1 MKINLV
7 LIFLMSFS
15 LVACVETIQVPDT
28 VVDQLTQKIDQL
40 EVSVSSIPVDSLVPD
55 KIENNFES
63 ELEKLSKQVNE
74 KIDQLEMSV
83 SSLPVDSLVPD
94 RIENN
99 FESEIKALSEK
110 IDQLENEINLI
121 NQNSSKIQT
130 NNSSNTVSSSPMVW
144 TTRGWESGIHGVTT
158 FEYKCDPNPNVR
170 TVQKESSWIID
181 ADDDLSIMDFSDADG
196 SYVPDGDCLTLTDD
210 GFDANIHEV
219 FYSKFD
225 FVIHRDAERINKK
238 FHIDAFNSTRNTFSL
253 SADWIMLKGDKV
265 FLTYLYFLK

>member
-1 MKINLV
+1 
-7 LIFLMSFS
+7 MSFS

-40 EVSVSSIPVDSLVPD
+40 EVSVSSLPVDSLVPD

-158 FEYKCDPNPNVR
+158 FEYKCDLNANVR
-170 TVQKESSWIID
+170 TVQNESTWIID

-219 FYSKFD
+219 LYSTFD
-225 FVIHRDAERINKK
+225 VVIYTNGQMLSKK
-238 FHIDAFNSTRNTFSL
+238 FQIDAFNSTTNTFSL
-253 SADWIMLKGDKV
+253 SADLIIGKCDKV
-265 FLTYLYFLK
+265 FLTYLYSLK

>member
-28 VVDQLTQKIDQL
+28 VVDQLNEKIDQL
-40 EVSVSSIPVDSLVPD
+40 EMSVSSIPVDSLVPD
-55 KIENNFES
+55 S
-63 ELEKLSKQVNE
+63 T
-74 KIDQLEMSV
+74 
-83 SSLPVDSLVPD
+83 
-94 RIENN
+94 ENN

-130 NNSSNTVSSSPMVW
+130 NNSSNTVSSSPPMVW
-144 TTRGWESGIHGVTT
+144 TTRGWESGISGVTT
-158 FEYKCDPNPNVR
+158 FEYKCDHNANMR
-170 TVQKESSWIID
+170 TVQKEGTWIID

-219 FYSKFD
+219 LYSTFD
-225 FVIHRDAERINKK
+225 VVIYTNGQRFSKK
-238 FHIDAFNSTRNTFSL
+238 FQIDAFNSTPNTFSL
-253 SADWIMLKGDKV
+253 SADLIIGKGDKV
-265 FLTYLYFLK
+265 FLTYLYSLK

>member
-1 MKINLV
+1 
-7 LIFLMSFS
+7 MSFS

-40 EVSVSSIPVDSLVPD
+40 EVSVSSLPVDSLVPD

-83 SSLPVDSLVPD
+83 SSIPVDSLVPD
-94 RIENN
+94 RIEND

-144 TTRGWESGIHGVTT
+144 TTRGWESGISGVTT
-158 FEYKCDPNPNVR
+158 FEYKCDHNTNMR
-170 TVQKESSWIID
+170 TVQHESTWIID
-181 ADDDLSIMDFSDADG
+181 ADDDLSIMDFSDANG

-219 FYSKFD
+219 LYSTFDVVIYTNGQKFSKT
-225 FVIHRDAERINKK
+225 FQ
-238 FHIDAFNSTRNTFSL
+238 IDSFNSTRNTFSL
-253 SADWIMLKGDKV
+253 SADLIIGKGDKV
-265 FLTYLYFLK
+265 FLTYLYSLK